1 MADTTAHSDASLPEL
16 LAARARSSS
25 DLRLTLDVAVGLAA
39 GAVAVWWHPTGWIVA
54 LSAAL
59 CFAAF
64 GAWGLA
70 DRALRARHAT
80 IELIPTPHRLPDGAL
95 VALRVI
101 DQAIQAFGG
110 AGMCEDFGLARMYA
124 NTRIVRITDGPD
136 EVHCRQIAQL
146 ELAKHVNKTDADVK
160 AYS

>member
-95 VALRVI
+95 VALRV
-101 DQAIQAFGG
+101 AAAGVGTAAAVTLAFSL
-110 AGMCEDFGLARMYA
+110 LAA
-124 NTRIVRITDGPD
+124 SLGTWI
-136 EVHCRQIAQL
+136 
-146 ELAKHVNKTDADVK
+146 
-160 AYS
+160 S

>member
-1 MADTTAHSDASLPEL
+1 MPNTTVHSDASLPEV

-39 GAVAVWWHPTGWIVA
+39 GVAAVWWHPTGWVAA

-70 DRALRARHAT
+70 DRALRARHET
-80 IELIPTPHRLPDGAL
+80 VELLPAPHPVPDAAL
-95 VALRVI
+95 VALRVL
-101 DQAIQAFGG
+101 A
-110 AGMCEDFGLARMYA
+110 AGVGTAAAVTLVFSLLAA
-124 NTRIVRITDGPD
+124 SLGTWI
-136 EVHCRQIAQL
+136 
-146 ELAKHVNKTDADVK
+146 
-160 AYS
+160 S